1 MSVLL
6 RSCPTFLFTALLLG
20 AQASIAQTFSGKL
33 VGTDGLAKPGVTVSL
48 KSGESILSTTTTGV
62 DGTWSLEPT
71 TSVARRECV
80 LSASG
85 NLLLDGN
92 RRLGLSFDGRAVDG
106 RRVDLASASRRDGA
120 MGVASAVR
128 AARSAA
134 AVPDTLVYSL
144 ADRVVLRDTISSLA
158 ASGIERVFDT
168 TWNAAIVYGYLKDSR
183 DARTYRTVKVGTQ
196 VWMAQNLAFKR
207 DTSWI
212 LMDSLELGERYGR
225 LYQWSAAMDTSATFL
240 RDVAEIPLPWR
251 GVCPQGWHL
260 PSEAEWS
267 ILANLGDSATSGA
280 RLKAL
285 EFSADTSKTTVST
298 DDWGFRVLPGGFV
311 YYSTGG
317 RRNVYSGFRGAAV
330 FWTASEYTTTR
341 SWSRSFTDATN
352 SAVRK
357 SSLKTE
363 GYSVRCVQD

>member
-1 MSVLL
+1 MSALL
-6 RSCPTFLFTALLLG
+6 RSCTTSLFTALLLG
-20 AQASIAQTFSGKL
+20 AQASSAQTFSGKV
-33 VGTDGLAKPGVTVSL
+33 VGTDGLAKSGVTVSF
-48 KSGESILSTTTTGV
+48 KSGESVLGVATTGP
-62 DGTWSLEPT
+62 DGVWSLQPS
-71 TSVARRECV
+71 TSVTRRERAV
-80 LSASG
+80 TPGG
-85 NLLLDGN
+85 NLLVDGN
-92 RRLGLSFDGRAVDG
+92 RQLRVSFVGREING
-106 RRVDLASASRRDGA
+106 RRASLATSGPREGMAGMA
-120 MGVASAVR
+120 VASR
-128 AARSAA
+128 AARSA

-144 ADRVVLRDTISSLA
+144 GDRVFLRDTISTLA

-168 TWNAAIVYGYLKDSR
+168 TWNAAIVYGYLTDSR
-183 DARTYRTVKVGTQ
+183 DSRIYRTVKVGSQ

-212 LMDSLELGERYGR
+212 LMDSLALGERYGR
-225 LYQWSAAMDTSATFL
+225 LYQWTAAMDTSAVFL
-240 RDVAEIPLPWR
+240 KDVAEIQLPWR
-251 GVCPQGWHL
+251 GACPQGWHV

-267 ILANLGDSATSGA
+267 TLVNLSDSATSGT

-285 EFSADTSKTTVST
+285 EFSADTSKTTLST

-330 FWTASEYTTTR
+330 FWTSSEYTTTR
-341 SWSRSFTDATN
+341 SWSRSLTDASS

-363 GYSVRCVQD
+363 GYSVRCLQD